1 MIKDFPNT
9 LPSNFRLIF
18 RLFKGTIKAFIK
30 NDLFTYGAAL
40 AYYTIFS
47 VAPGLIVI
55 IFIGS
60 YFVSGEEANLKIAT
74 ELKDAFGLETTEM
87 IMRWIENIK
96 TYRNSGWKT
105 LILIL
110 TFFFGATGAFVQLS
124 NAFNKIW
131 ARPPKTKGIL
141 LFFKNRLLS
150 LSILV
155 LIGFL
160 LVAALLF
167 DTILVIL
174 TNQLSEFLS
183 NTQWIM
189 FLANRIGV
197 FTLFVFL
204 FFWVFKVLPNLS
216 LKWNDV
222 LPGAIMTAFLF
233 SVSKWMFANFIGY
246 SNLSIYG
253 TASSLIGLLI
263 WIFITSQI
271 IFFGAVFNKT
281 LAENRS
287 YFVKGVFSLK
297 SKEDGSSIED
307 RDEEEKEASID

>member
-1 MIKDFPNT
+1 MIKDLPYT
-9 LPSNFRLIF
+9 LLSSFRIAFL
-18 RLFKGTIKAFIK
+18 LFKDTIKAFIK

-55 IFIGS
+55 LFIGS
-60 YFVSGEEANLKIAT
+60 YFVSDVEANLKIAN
-74 ELKDAFGLETTEM
+74 ELRDAFGFETTEM

-105 LILIL
+105 FVLIL

-131 ARPPKTKGIL
+131 ARPPKTKGVL

-174 TNQLSEFLS
+174 GDQLSEFLI

-189 FLANRIGV
+189 FLANRLGV
-197 FTLFVFL
+197 FALFVFL

-216 LKWNDV
+216 LKWSDV
-222 LPGAIMTAFLF
+222 LPGSILTAFFF

-271 IFFGAVFNKT
+271 IFFGAVFNKV
-281 LAENRS
+281 LAENDIR
-287 YFVKGVFSLK
+287 VLDGEFSLEIK
-297 SKEDGSSIED
+297 NDKNSVG
-307 RDEEEKEASID
+307 EERRLNK